1 MGKHKKSNSG
11 NKCNSGTC
19 TGSDGW
25 LSVDPNRVRFQHS
38 RIRPHFSGCGRSVVQ
53 TLKDI
58 RDGTIK
64 PKDLPPI
71 QVIVGPVADDGE
83 RWYFSL
89 NNRRLWV
96 LKRCREE
103 GLLENN
109 QIRVRVRQAKSSAE
123 LERYTLQNCA
133 VEAKFMREP
142 QIKQQVTNEEKVHEE
157 SHVTLRVGE
166 TTDIPFH
173 SSDDDSDKN
182 SGSTYNAFSVLM

>member
-1 MGKHKKSNSG
+1 MGKQKKGNSSIKSNSG
-11 NKCNSGTC
+11 TAG
-19 TGSDGW
+19 DGW

-38 RIRPHFSGCGRSVVQ
+38 RIRPHFSGCGRSVIQ
-53 TLKDI
+53 TLQDI

-64 PKDLPPI
+64 AQDLPPI
-71 QVIVGPVADDGE
+71 QVIVGPVGDDGE

-109 QIRVRVRQAKSSAE
+109 QVRVRVRHAKSCAE
-123 LERYTLQNCA
+123 SERYTLQNCA

-142 QIKQQVTNEEKVHEE
+142 LLKHRCTNEVNFHEE
-157 SHVTLRVGE
+157 NHVTVVPGE
-166 TTDIPFH
+166 ATDVPLHSTTVAI
-173 SSDDDSDKN
+173 SI
-182 SGSTYNAFSVLM
+182 SGEQTTPSRP